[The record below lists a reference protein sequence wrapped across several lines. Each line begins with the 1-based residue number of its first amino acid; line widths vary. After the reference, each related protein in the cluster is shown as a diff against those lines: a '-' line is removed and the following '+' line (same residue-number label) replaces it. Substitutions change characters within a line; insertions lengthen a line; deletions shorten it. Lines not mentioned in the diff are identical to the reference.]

1 MRVLQEW
8 TLVGRL
14 FQRKPRAPNEMLQRV
29 TDRSLAEADL
39 RVSDLVQL
47 YTPCRN
53 MECTAG
59 PDHLEL
65 ILRRCRLHLCEVIA
79 LV

>member
-1 MRVLQEW
+1 VRVLQEW

-59 PDHLEL
+59 PDHLDYRY
-65 ILRRCRLHLCEVIA
+65 ILLYESITTRVRVF
-79 LV
+79 